1 MTRGYYDA
9 GDNVKLGPTY
19 GDHCYNDIKE
29 HSEVQE
35 ANGCKWSTG
44 SYHEAVKWGPDY
56 LIKVYTITLIVLYRE
71 IHGRMSTLQT
81 MKGLF
86 IPSAFS
92 LAVSQ
97 ALVSLTSE
105 VDGEGQDSPN
115 VQASE
120 QMAPRGQFVFAV
132 GVGALVFV
140 PVFKAVTSLPHFYGY
155 FA

>member
-1 MTRGYYDA
+1 M
-9 GDNVKLGPTY
+9 
-19 GDHCYNDIKE
+19 
-29 HSEVQE
+29 
-35 ANGCKWSTG
+35 
-44 SYHEAVKWGPDY
+44 KWGPDY

-115 VQASE
+115 V
-120 QMAPRGQFVFAV
+120 
-132 GVGALVFV
+132 
-140 PVFKAVTSLPHFYGY
+140 
-155 FA
+155 

>member
-1 MTRGYYDA
+1 
-9 GDNVKLGPTY
+9 
-19 GDHCYNDIKE
+19 
-29 HSEVQE
+29 
-35 ANGCKWSTG
+35 
-44 SYHEAVKWGPDY
+44 
-56 LIKVYTITLIVLYRE
+56 
-71 IHGRMSTLQT
+71 

-97 ALVSLTSE
+97 ALMSLTSE

-115 VQASE
+115 VLASE
-120 QMAPRGQFVFAV
+120 HMAPRGQFVFAV

-140 PVFKAVTSLPHFYGY
+140 PMFKAVTSLPHFYGY